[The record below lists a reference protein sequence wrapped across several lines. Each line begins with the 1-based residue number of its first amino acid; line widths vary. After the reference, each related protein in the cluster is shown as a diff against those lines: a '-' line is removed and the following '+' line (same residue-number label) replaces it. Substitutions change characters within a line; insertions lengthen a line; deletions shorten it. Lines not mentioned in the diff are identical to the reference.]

1 MNRHVAYS
9 LTLPKDT
16 TQKEGKEKKA
26 VILRDLASQYE
37 DTLYNVK
44 EHIFNRWGNAFAA
57 IIQPD
62 DKDSTDV
69 RRVEFF
75 DLVNNTRKTI
85 SSDQKEYKSLAF
97 DEPGSQLIYLA
108 TGDTSKVEQKEY
120 DLRYYSVGSD
130 SARVL
135 ADRSALGSPGGWIFN
150 EYASRCV

>member
-1 MNRHVAYS
+1 M
-9 LTLPKDT
+9 
-16 TQKEGKEKKA
+16 
-26 VILRDLASQYE
+26 
-37 DTLYNVK
+37 K

-150 EYASRCV
+150 EYASPSFSKNGERILIGAASSSHPKTPRLSTSRWRNWISGTGGIR